1 MFVGN
6 TDKKVPKGPKTPSK
20 PFRYK
25 NKVTRTDCLN
35 SRKRKG
41 NKKKRWP
48 LWHNKHFSTPDTIC
62 NQRRNRN
69 EKRAKT
75 IPKTTALI
83 ENPFE

>member
-41 NKKKRWP
+41 KKK
-48 LWHNKHFSTPDTIC
+48 
-62 NQRRNRN
+62 
-69 EKRAKT
+69 AM
-75 IPKTTALI
+75 AVVA
-83 ENPFE
+83 